1 MSTPLEIEFIARA
14 LILHH
19 SHVLMCRSISGNY
32 LYLPGGHIEFAESA
46 SQALIRELREE
57 ADLEIAVGPLLLTTE
72 STFNDGQINHHEL
85 TLVFE
90 TQLFHVEQLAVED
103 SESAPAESPAV
114 VGGGAVELPAVRSAE
129 AHIEFE
135 WVDLAALTDLDIRPP
150 EIKAWLTLG
159 GSNEN
164 HLVHM
169 DPAIQ

>member
-1 MSTPLEIEFIARA
+1 MSTPPEIEFIARA

-19 SHVLMCRSISGNY
+19 SHVLMCRSVSGNY

-57 ADLEIAVGPLLLTTE
+57 ADLQIAVGPLLLTTE

-85 TLVFE
+85 TLIFE
-90 TQLFHVEQLAVED
+90 TQLFHMEQLAVED
-103 SESAPAESPAV
+103 PDSAATAYPAA
-114 VGGGAVELPAVRSAE
+114 GGGGSDGLPEVRSAE
-129 AHIEFE
+129 EHIEFE

-159 GSNEN
+159 GSEEN

-169 DPAIQ
+169 DPSIR